1 MPWSTAAAPTAS
13 RPGIFRAFPWAQI
26 PAQICACAGCATCSA
41 AAAGVYSVAFDSVLC
56 RNCLSRL
63 DSRDTFLYNGWDKL
77 NPFPWQSL
85 RMAPLLNKTTG
96 CKSRTVP
103 PLYMLVVRSFGESR
117 SLGFSREGGASRGH
131 PRGMSQK
138 TYGKVTSPGCVITV
152 RCFVAET
159 RLRRLCGRRSNFVW
173 EETT

>member
-1 MPWSTAAAPTAS
+1 MPWSMAAAPTAS
-13 RPGIFRAFPWAQI
+13 RPEISRASPWAGI

-41 AAAGVYSVAFDSVLC
+41 AAAGVYSVAFNSVLC
-56 RNCLSRL
+56 RNCVSRL

-117 SLGFSREGGASRGH
+117 SLGI
-131 PRGMSQK
+131 
-138 TYGKVTSPGCVITV
+138 SPG
-152 RCFVAET
+152 RRGGPGSSPGHESED
-159 RLRRLCGRRSNFVW
+159 LRKSHFPGLRDYSPVLCRRNTAAASFW
-173 EETT
+173 TPQ